1 LRMARWRPER
11 GKVTGA
17 SELVSTIVATTP
29 VIDGKIKR
37 IMAMWWRYSDTWRK
51 AVRRR
56 FTGEP
61 IGFHRDKLVRW
72 SDLFYR
78 PDLSTVMI
86 FPGPRALS
94 THPEHNLDW
103 RRHESWRRE
112 VVGGEHAALAI

>member
-1 LRMARWRPER
+1 VALELRMARWQPDW

-17 SELVSTIVATTP
+17 SELVSTVVATTP
-29 VIDGKIKR
+29 VIDGKLKR
-37 IMAMWWRYSDTWRK
+37 IIAMRWRYSDMWHK

-78 PDLSTVMI
+78 PDLSTVVI
-86 FPGPRALS
+86 FPRPRALS
-94 THPEHNLDW
+94 PHPDSCW
-103 RRHESWRRE
+103 IIIESMLKVSR
-112 VVGGEHAALAI
+112 VALFV